1 MLYIGNVLFLD
12 IPIVSVV
19 LFAIALIIM
28 VIFNKIMGVEIVF
41 YTALSILTFVA
52 FGVDKYKAKYNK
64 LRVPEST
71 LHIYSLFGGWPG
83 ALVGQR
89 LFRHKTLKQPF
100 KKRLHIS
107 IFLNLMCL
115 AGYLI
120 FLHV

>member
-28 VIFNKIMGVEIVF
+28 AIFNKITGVEIVF

-64 LRVPEST
+64 TTCPGK
-71 LHIYSLFGGWPG
+71 YSP
-83 ALVGQR
+83 
-89 LFRHKTLKQPF
+89 
-100 KKRLHIS
+100 
-107 IFLNLMCL
+107 
-115 AGYLI
+115 YL
-120 FLHV
+120 